1 MAVCMYLRSISAV
14 TILMSIKKVVEA
26 WRLLFGGIMM
36 IIKLVVVALWVCGN
50 ISLWRSIWRVEGVL
64 QVKFGRVV

>member
-14 TILMSIKKVVEA
+14 TILMSIKKFVEA
-26 WRLLFGGIMM
+26 WGLWFGGIMM